1 MGKFMKFGV
10 VVAVMLCAAGA
21 FASNFRVADQ
31 VYVPAAGHVASSR
44 TFITDVF
51 LTNTADD
58 AVDVSVLFT
67 GSDGVIRQFKNGQPL
82 GYQLTLAAHE
92 RREIVDFVGAPLSQG
107 GLNLNQVIGQLV
119 FNGCKAPNQDCT
131 PDKISGENPNFR
143 NISVETRIYSV
154 DNANAANPSAAA
166 SNGQLFAGLPWYS
179 YVSSNASNAGLDKV
193 FITGLRNTGGA
204 GQTGTYRTNIG
215 LANAS
220 QFSTTTLL
228 VKLFDGKTGAQIGCT
243 LGGSACDKQVTL
255 GPLTQQQP
263 GVGALFPTFVGAT
276 ATNAYVTVEQIPSLT
291 QPTTDAHDNGCD
303 DGCPAFFAYGSMLD
317 NATGD
322 ATTLEA
328 QYFVPLS
335 KAAQNCIYLQL
346 CAATTVNSPR
356 RAAKH

>member
-31 VYVPAAGHVASSR
+31 VYVAAIGHIASSR
-44 TFITDVF
+44 TFISDVF
-51 LTNTADD
+51 LTNVEDD

-67 GSDGVIRQFKNGQPL
+67 GSDGVIKQFKKGQPL
-82 GYQLTLAAHE
+82 GYALTLAPHE
-92 RREIVDFVGAPLSQG
+92 RREIIDFVAAPYSQG
-107 GLNLNQVIGQLV
+107 GLNLNGVLGEAV
-119 FNGCKAPNQDCT
+119 FNGCKADQDCT
-131 PDKISGENPNFR
+131 PDQLTGENPNFR

-154 DNANAANPSAAA
+154 DNANAANPQTAP
-166 SNGQLFAGLPWYS
+166 SNGQLFAGTPWYS

-193 FITGLRNTGGA
+193 FITGIRNTGGA
-204 GQTGTYRTNIG
+204 GTTGTYRTNIG

-243 LGGSACDKQVTL
+243 AGGSACDKQVTL
-255 GPLTQQQP
+255 GPLSQAQP

-276 ATNAYVTVEQIPSLT
+276 ATNAYVTVEQIPTLT
-291 QPTTDAHDNGCD
+291 QPTSDAHINGCD
-303 DGCPAFFAYGSMLD
+303 DGCPAFLAYGSMLD

-322 ATTLEA
+322 ATTLEP
-328 QYFVPLS
+328 QYFKPLTKS
-335 KAAQNCIYLQL
+335 AQNCIYLL
-346 CAATTVNSPR
+346 VCATSTSPSLH
-356 RAAKH
+356 RAASH

>member
-31 VYVPAAGHVASSR
+31 VYVPAAGHLASSR
-44 TFITDVF
+44 TFLTDVF

-67 GSDGVIRQFKNGQPL
+67 GADGVIQQFKKGQPL
-82 GYQLTLAAHE
+82 GYQLTLQKHE
-92 RREIVDFVGAPLSQG
+92 RREIVDFIGAPLSQG
-107 GLNLNQVIGQLV
+107 GLNLNGVIGQLV
-119 FNGCKAPNQDCT
+119 FNGCAADQDCT

-228 VKLFDGKTGAQIGCT
+228 VRLFDGKTGGQIGCT
-243 LGGSACDKQVTL
+243 AAPNCDVQVTL
-255 GPLTQQQP
+255 SPLQLKQP
-263 GVGALFPTFVGAT
+263 GVAALFPTFVGPT

-303 DGCPAFFAYGSMLD
+303 DGCPAFFAFGSMLD

-328 QYFVPLS
+328 QYFLPLT